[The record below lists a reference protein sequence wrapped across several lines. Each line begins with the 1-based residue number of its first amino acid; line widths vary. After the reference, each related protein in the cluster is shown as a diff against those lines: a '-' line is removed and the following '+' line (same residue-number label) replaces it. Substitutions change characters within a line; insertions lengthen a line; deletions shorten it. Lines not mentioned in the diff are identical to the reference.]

1 MYLDAAADL
10 PEIELR
16 AIAARREGPL
26 RAVAE
31 ARGGLELHTDWRD
44 LVIRDDLDLVIVAT
58 SNASHHPIA
67 LAALRAGKHVLC
79 EKPMANSA
87 AEGRELYA
95 TARAAGVGHGVA
107 HYMRFGEPIVA
118 LKGLIEAGELGE
130 VRALAGRI
138 WQPRAVLEPLQWFMR
153 AEENPAGSLGVV
165 GVHKIDLARYLTG
178 GEVARVFAHLP
189 TMLQERPDLG
199 DISRLEAGRWMREQ
213 GTQLPANVTMAPVT
227 ASDFGT
233 LHAELSTGA
242 LLSVSAAQSA
252 FTRPGPTPDY
262 QVHGTRASAFVF
274 FDASNR
280 RGGKLLLVRGFERD
294 TEEVPLRV
302 FKDARTHNAHI
313 FTTYVLPGLQARAEG
328 RPHATASFY
337 DGWKAAE
344 VIDAAL
350 ASHASG
356 AWVDLPE
363 AQPAPA

>member
-1 MYLDAAADL
+1 
-10 PEIELR
+10 
-16 AIAARREGPL
+16 
-26 RAVAE
+26 
-31 ARGGLELHTDWRD
+31 
-44 LVIRDDLDLVIVAT
+44 
-58 SNASHHPIA
+58 
-67 LAALRAGKHVLC
+67 
-79 EKPMANSA
+79 
-87 AEGRELYA
+87 
-95 TARAAGVGHGVA
+95 
-107 HYMRFGEPIVA
+107 
-118 LKGLIEAGELGE
+118 
-130 VRALAGRI
+130 
-138 WQPRAVLEPLQWFMR
+138 MR

-165 GVHKIDLARYLTG
+165 GVNKIDLARYLTG

-189 TMLQERPDLG
+189 TTLQQRPDLG

-233 LHAELSTGA
+233 LHAKLSTGA
-242 LLSVSAAQSA
+242 LLSVSAAQSS

-262 QVHGTRASAFVF
+262 QVHGTLASAFVF

-280 RGGKLLLVRGFERD
+280 RGGKLLLVRGAERD

-350 ASHASG
+350 TSHASG